1 MEMLS
6 GNDPGSE
13 PASKRPRAGLSPS
26 CLHDEVKRLVA
37 EGQLEAAA
45 ELCEAQPEEWSER
58 WFLRGFVHDVCHEH
72 EAVSLC
78 MHRAL
83 QLDPRRAEAW
93 LFLAET
99 SYRAGDFET
108 TFLAFDRVR
117 ELQPEGQAAE
127 QAQADQSLLA
137 RNLRCVLA
145 PRNVWSLEVAK
156 SFLQE
161 EKIARVQTT
170 EPRVFDEVF
179 ESELLNL
186 LRRSVD
192 DLCTWRTKSPRKLCT
207 FWLSRS
213 AKPKTAA
220 EVAGRLLLQLLGEDP
235 EDYEG
240 IEWWCRNQCARM
252 GAHFHY
258 DTAISGC
265 VSEGTGAAAP
275 VAPHL
280 QRPSWSSVL
289 YLGDIGGPTM
299 VLDQVAA
306 ADGCDVPSVPSRAY
320 ICTSAANRWL
330 AFPGDLKHGAVS
342 FGLKEPQPNQP
353 RNVIL
358 YNYWKRGLRPALPS
372 CGEPT
377 FEDYLPVSS
386 ISPTSIHLLAPA
398 LVEDLLQRGLR
409 KAKELSSQLLQTS
422 EEMSQSVLVEGIPF
436 GLPLP
441 AQGVLSDREGSG
453 FLTLDWIMATCGSLC
468 SPSAL
473 VTLEFLQI
481 F

>member
-1 MEMLS
+1 M
-6 GNDPGSE
+6 
-13 PASKRPRAGLSPS
+13 
-26 CLHDEVKRLVA
+26 
-37 EGQLEAAA
+37 
-45 ELCEAQPEEWSER
+45 
-58 WFLRGFVHDVCHEH
+58 
-72 EAVSLC
+72 
-78 MHRAL
+78 
-83 QLDPRRAEAW
+83 
-93 LFLAET
+93 
-99 SYRAGDFET
+99 
-108 TFLAFDRVR
+108 TFLAFDRVQT
-117 ELQPEGQAAE
+117 LQPEGQAAE
-127 QAQADQSLLA
+127 QARTDQSLLA

-156 SFLQE
+156 CFLQE
-161 EKIARVQTT
+161 EIARVHPTT
-170 EPRVFDEVF
+170 KPRVFDQVF
-179 ESELLNL
+179 DSELLDL

-207 FWLSRS
+207 FWLPRNVR
-213 AKPKTAA
+213 PKTAA

-265 VSEGTGAAAP
+265 VSEGTA
-275 VAPHL
+275 VALHL

-306 ADGCDVPSVPSRAY
+306 DGCDVPSVPPRAY
-320 ICTSAANRWL
+320 LCTSAANRWL
-330 AFPGDLKHGAVS
+330 AFPGELKHGAVS

-386 ISPTSIHLLAPA
+386 TSPASRHLLAPQS
-398 LVEDLLQRGLR
+398 VEDLLQSGLW

-422 EEMSQSVLVEGIPF
+422 EEMSQSVLV
-436 GLPLP
+436 
-441 AQGVLSDREGSG
+441 VL
-453 FLTLDWIMATCGSLC
+453 AT
-468 SPSAL
+468 
-473 VTLEFLQI
+473 
-481 F
+481 